1 MSRVI
6 GALLRKELRI
16 EIRTLETLPGMALFS
31 VTTFVVFH
39 FALDRPSLSGDLAA
53 GVLVVTLL
61 FAAMLGVNRLWVA
74 DEEQGGFDAVL
85 LAPIDRTALFV
96 AKAIAF
102 LAYLVALEVVAV
114 PAFELLLL
122 GPALNGWLLVVLAL
136 ADVGLAVVGTLVG
149 ALAVKTRARDLIGPL
164 VALPL
169 LVPIVIATARGASPL
184 LQRGASG
191 GPEAKWLA
199 ILGLYDL
206 VFALVAYA
214 VFDPLLED

>member
-1 MSRVI
+1 VSVV

-16 EIRTLETLPGMALFS
+16 EVRTLESVPGMALFA
-31 VTTFVVFH
+31 VMTFVVFH
-39 FALDRPSLSGDLAA
+39 FALDRPTVSGDLAA

-61 FAAMLGVNRLWVA
+61 FAGMLGVNRLWVA

-102 LAYLVALEVVAV
+102 MAYLVVLEVVAV
-114 PAFELLLL
+114 PAFALLLL
-122 GPALNGWLLVVLAL
+122 GPSLNAWLLVVLLL
-136 ADVGLAVVGTLVG
+136 ADVGIAVIGTLVG

-169 LVPIVIATARGASPL
+169 LVPVVIAAARGSAPL
-184 LQRGASG
+184 LERGASG
-191 GPEAKWLA
+191 PPEAKWLA

-206 VFALVAYA
+206 VFGLVAYA

>member
-1 MSRVI
+1 MSVV

-16 EIRTLETLPGMALFS
+16 ELRTLESVPGMALFA

-39 FALDRPSLSGDLAA
+39 FGLDRSTLEGDLAA

-61 FAAMLGVNRLWVA
+61 FAGMLGVNRLWVA

-85 LAPIDRTALFV
+85 LAPIDRTALLL
-96 AKAIAF
+96 AKVVAF
-102 LAYLVALEVVAV
+102 LAYLVLLEVVAV
-114 PAFELLLL
+114 PAFAVLLL
-122 GPALNGWLLVVLAL
+122 GPGLNPWLLAVLAL
-136 ADVGLAVVGTLVG
+136 ADVGIAVVGTLVG

-169 LVPIVIATARGASPL
+169 LVPVVIATARGCAPL
-184 LQRGASG
+184 LEGGAWEA
-191 GPEAKWLA
+191 PEAKWLA

>member
-1 MSRVI
+1 VSVL

-16 EIRTLETLPGMALFS
+16 ELRTLEAVPGMSLFA

-39 FALDRPSLSGDLAA
+39 FALDRPTVQGDLAS

-85 LAPIDRTALFV
+85 LAPIDRTQLFV
-96 AKAIAF
+96 AKAIAMF
-102 LAYLVALEVVAV
+102 VYLAVLEVVAL
-114 PAFELLLL
+114 PAFAFLLLEPPL
-122 GPALNGWLLVVLAL
+122 RAELLVVLLL
-136 ADVGLAVVGTLVG
+136 ADLGMAVIGTLIG

-164 VALPL
+164 LALPL
-169 LVPIVIATARGASPL
+169 LVPVVIGAAQAAQPLLATAHH
-184 LQRGASG
+184 
-191 GPEAKWLA
+191 GPAEAKWLLT
-199 ILGLYDL
+199 LGLYDL

>member
-1 MSRVI
+1 MSTV

-16 EIRTLETLPGMALFS
+16 ELRTLESIPGMSLFA

-39 FALDRPSLSGDLAA
+39 FGLDQASVEGDLAA

-61 FAAMLGVNRLWVA
+61 FAAMLGINRLWVA

-96 AKAIAF
+96 AKALAL
-102 LAYLVALEVVAV
+102 LAYLVVLEIVAI
-114 PAFELLLL
+114 PAFVVLLLEPGPEPGLL
-122 GPALNGWLLVVLAL
+122 GVLLL
-136 ADVGLAVVGTLVG
+136 ADVGIAVIGALVG
-149 ALAVKTRARDLIGPL
+149 AIAVRTRARDLIGPV

-169 LVPIVIATARGASPL
+169 LIPVVIATARASAPL
-184 LQRGASG
+184 LEAG
-191 GPEAKWLA
+191 GGGFETRWLV

-206 VFALVAYA
+206 VFALIAYA
-214 VFDPLLED
+214 VFDPLLDD

>member
-1 MSRVI
+1 
-6 GALLRKELRI
+6 
-16 EIRTLETLPGMALFS
+16 MALFA

-39 FALDRPSLSGDLAA
+39 FALDRPTVSGDLAA

-61 FAAMLGVNRLWVA
+61 FAGMLGVNRLWVA
-74 DEEQGGFDAVL
+74 DEEQGGFDGML
-85 LAPIDRTALFV
+85 LAPIDRTALLFS
-96 AKAIAF
+96 KALAF
-102 LAYLVALEVVAV
+102 LAYLVVLEVVAV
-114 PAFELLLL
+114 PAFTILLL
-122 GPALNGWLLVVLAL
+122 GPRLHPSLPPLLAPGLTPWLLVVLAL
-136 ADVGLAVVGTLVG
+136 ADVGIAVIGPLVG

-169 LVPIVIATARGASPL
+169 LVPVVIATARGCAPL
-184 LQRGASG
+184 LERGASG

-214 VFDPLLED
+214 VFDPLLLD

>member
-1 MSRVI
+1 MNVL
-6 GALLRKELRI
+6 GALLRQELRI
-16 EIRTLETLPGMALFS
+16 ELRTLESVPGMSLFA
-31 VTTFVVFH
+31 VTTFIVFH
-39 FALDRPSLSGDLAA
+39 FGLNRPTLEGDLAA

-85 LAPIDRTALFV
+85 LAPIDRTQLFV
-96 AKAIAF
+96 AKAIAM
-102 LAYLVALEVVAV
+102 LVYLVVLEVVAL
-114 PAFELLLL
+114 PAFAFLLLEPPLRPELLLIL
-122 GPALNGWLLVVLAL
+122 GL
-136 ADVGLAVVGTLVG
+136 ADVGMAVIGTLVG

-164 VALPL
+164 LALPL
-169 LVPIVIATARGASPL
+169 LVPVVIAAAQAARPVLASAHPAGA
-184 LQRGASG
+184 
-191 GPEAKWLA
+191 EAKWLL